1 MSVQWWCCVS
11 LQKFCSQTDPTWGGH
26 RVRRLLVQ
34 MDLTAGQ
41 HTHTHTHRPSKHCL
55 IFTCSHFNA
64 AWIKQRLDEIEHLKI
79 WTSCLERLFMGR
91 SGCIND
97 ISNQLNKKEAG
108 FWHKGTSFQA
118 RFVQRGQHLFVLELT
133 YIACFL
139 YRLISN
145 QIINKPFSI
154 GSIQQWQFRFSTHAY
169 SSFTQG

>member
-1 MSVQWWCCVS
+1 MMLCVFAEI
-11 LQKFCSQTDPTWGGH
+11 LQSDRPNLRRTQSEETPCTDGSH
-26 RVRRLLVQ
+26 SRS
-34 MDLTAGQ
+34 A
-41 HTHTHTHRPSKHCL
+41 HTHTHRPSKHCL

-118 RFVQRGQHLFVLELT
+118 RFVQRGQHLFVFELT

-154 GSIQQWQFRFSTHAY
+154 GRYPAVTIQIQYPCLQ
-169 SSFTQG
+169 